1 MSDEIEVSEPD
12 ETETSAETEHE
23 GTVKTLEHELSA
35 VTHAEMGGMLQSAP
49 GLLPGEV
56 TKHPTPFKYVMIFLI
71 LVVITGIEIA
81 VSYTEGSVTSGVI
94 VALLLIFAIIKFA
107 MVAAYFMHLRTDQ
120 PIFRRFFVLGIITAM
135 AVFAVAVTT
144 LHVF

>member
-1 MSDEIEVSEPD
+1 MSEETDVSEEPEAKPD
-12 ETETSAETEHE
+12 
-23 GTVKTLEHELSA
+23 GTLKTLEHELSA
-35 VTHAEMGGMLQSAP
+35 VTHAEMGGMLQAAP

-71 LVVITGIEIA
+71 LVVITGVEIGI
-81 VSYTEGSVTSGVI
+81 SYMEGSVTSGII
-94 VALLLIFAIIKFA
+94 VALLLILAILKFA

-120 PIFRRFFVLGIITAM
+120 PIFRRFFVLGIITAI

>member
-1 MSDEIEVSEPD
+1 MSES
-12 ETETSAETEHE
+12 E
-23 GTVKTLEHELSA
+23 GTIKTLEHELSA
-35 VTHAEMGGMLQSAP
+35 VTHGEMGGVLQAAP

-71 LVVITGIEIA
+71 LVVITGVEIGI
-81 VSYTEGSVTSGVI
+81 SYMEGSITSGII
-94 VALLLIFAIIKFA
+94 VGLLLVFGVLKFA
-107 MVAAYFMHLRTDQ
+107 MVAAYYMHLRTDQ
-120 PIFRRFFVLGIITAM
+120 PIFRRFFILGIITAM

>member
-1 MSDEIEVSEPD
+1 MSDEADVNEAPEPQ
-12 ETETSAETEHE
+12 SE
-23 GTVKTLEHELSA
+23 GTVKTLEHELNA

-56 TKHPTPFKYVMIFLI
+56 TKHPTPFKYVIIFLI
-71 LVVITGIEIA
+71 LVVVTGVEIGI
-81 VSYTEGSVTSGVI
+81 SYMEGSVTSGII
-94 VALLLIFAIIKFA
+94 VALLLILAVLKFA

-120 PIFRRFFVLGIITAM
+120 PIFRRFFVLGIITAIV
-135 AVFAVAVTT
+135 VFAVAVTT

>member
-1 MSDEIEVSEPD
+1 MSDETDVSEASEAKP
-12 ETETSAETEHE
+12 E
-23 GTVKTLEHELSA
+23 GTVKTLEHELDA
-35 VTHAEMGGMLQSAP
+35 VTHAEMGGMLQAAP

-56 TKHPTPFKYVMIFLI
+56 SKHPTPFKYVMIFLI
-71 LVVITGIEIA
+71 LVVVTGVEIGI
-81 VSYTEGSVTSGVI
+81 SYSEGSVPSGVI
-94 VALLLIFAIIKFA
+94 VALLLLFAILKFA

-135 AVFAVAVTT
+135 AVFAVAITT

>member
-1 MSDEIEVSEPD
+1 MSDETDVSEA
-12 ETETSAETEHE
+12 AEPEQSE
-23 GTVKTLEHELSA
+23 GTLKTLEHELSA
-35 VTHAEMGGMLQSAP
+35 VTHDEMGGMLQAAP

-56 TKHPTPFKYVMIFLI
+56 SKHPTPFKYVMIFLI
-71 LVVITGIEIA
+71 LVVITGIEIGI
-81 VSYTEGSVTSGVI
+81 SYMEGTVTSGVI
-94 VALLLIFAIIKFA
+94 VTLLLLFAILKFA

-120 PIFRRFFVLGIITAM
+120 AIFRRFFILGIITAM

>member
-1 MSDEIEVSEPD
+1 MSDEADVNEAPEEQS
-12 ETETSAETEHE
+12 E
-23 GTVKTLEHELSA
+23 GTLRTLEHELNA

-56 TKHPTPFKYVMIFLI
+56 TKHPTPFKYVIIFLI
-71 LVVITGIEIA
+71 LVVVTGVEIGI
-81 VSYTEGSVTSGVI
+81 SYMEGSVTSGII
-94 VALLLIFAIIKFA
+94 VALLLILAVLKFA

-120 PIFRRFFVLGIITAM
+120 PIFRRFFVLGIITAI

>member
-1 MSDEIEVSEPD
+1 MSEDTDVSEAP
-12 ETETSAETEHE
+12 EAKSE

-35 VTHAEMGGMLQSAP
+35 VTQAEMGGMLQSAP

-56 TKHPTPFKYVMIFLI
+56 SKHPTPFKYVMIFLI
-71 LVVITGIEIA
+71 LVVVTGVEIA
-81 VSYTEGSVTSGVI
+81 ISYSEGSVSSGII
-94 VALLLIFAIIKFA
+94 VALLLILAILKFA

-135 AVFAVAVTT
+135 AVFAVAITT

>member
-1 MSDEIEVSEPD
+1 MSDETDVSEPA
-12 ETETSAETEHE
+12 EAETSE
-23 GTVKTLEHELSA
+23 GSLKTLEHELNA
-35 VTHAEMGGMLQSAP
+35 VTHAEMGGMLQAAP

-56 TKHPTPFKYVMIFLI
+56 SKHPTPFKYVMIFLI
-71 LVVITGIEIA
+71 LVVVTGVEIGI
-81 VSYTEGSVTSGVI
+81 SYSEGSVPSGVI
-94 VALLLIFAIIKFA
+94 VALLLLFAILKFA